1 MKSVLFPISAMLL
14 ASTVNAQSFELDW
27 DSTVSFSLAQHRHS
41 DLLGEPQRQN
51 TETVDAVI
59 DVQFEGYGVTALV
72 AAKGSQVYSSDPAQS
87 YKGELIVQELFWQ
100 GGTQMRSLP
109 IDVTLGKVR
118 LDWGVGYG
126 YRPLDLF
133 KPYRRNPVGIQVEE
147 GTGTAM
153 ASYFDLA
160 GEWSVFYTDSS
171 WTKQQGSE
179 LEQASEQQGVGL
191 RRYALS
197 GDNEWQALA
206 YYDDVRHGVLA
217 GSVVTVFDDAWSMH
231 GSAVYQ
237 NRYLGYQQG
246 GVTSP
251 VTLAEQND
259 GYQALLGLNW
269 ANATG
274 HNVIVEYWFD
284 SRSWNESDWQQAYQR
299 VDTLKAT
306 NALAPL
312 ASSYAQGLS
321 QVNLVQ
327 HNLMFHWAM
336 NATAWSQ
343 WSLTQQLLW
352 LDNLTPT
359 FDLLYSPQDQGVI
372 ATQWLEYQV
381 YDSGAASLSAELA
394 ARFMTGSRDSL
405 YANLSDKRMI
415 FLNLKGKF

>member
-1 MKSVLFPISAMLL
+1 MKSALIPISAMLV

-27 DSTVSFSLAQHRHS
+27 DSTLSLSSAQHRHS
-41 DLLGEPQRQN
+41 DLLGEPQRQS
-51 TETVDAVI
+51 TDTVDAVI

-72 AAKGSQVYSSDPAQS
+72 AAKGSQVYSSDPTQS

-100 GGTQMRSLP
+100 GGTELFSLP
-109 IDVTLGKVR
+109 VDVTLGKVR

-191 RRYALS
+191 RRYVLS

-246 GVTSP
+246 GFISP
-251 VTLAEQND
+251 VTLAKQSD

-284 SRSWNESDWQQAYQR
+284 SRSWSESDWKQAYQR
-299 VDTLKAT
+299 VDTLNAT

-327 HNLMFHWAM
+327 HNLMFHWTM

-343 WSLTQQLLW
+343 WPLTQQQLW

-381 YDSGAASLSAELA
+381 YDSGTASLSAELA

-405 YANLSDKRMI
+405 YANLPDKRMI